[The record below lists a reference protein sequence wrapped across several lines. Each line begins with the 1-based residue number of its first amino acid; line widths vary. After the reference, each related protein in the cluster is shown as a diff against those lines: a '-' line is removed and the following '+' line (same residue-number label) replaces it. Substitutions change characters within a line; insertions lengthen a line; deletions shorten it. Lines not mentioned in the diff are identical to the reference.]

1 MSHIEEPD
9 WICSNTSNHQRHYV
23 DEEEQ
28 AMSCQY
34 FRRKSHY
41 VCDGCNLAEACCNA
55 SNHVEYV

>member
-9 WICSNTSNHQRHYV
+9 WIYSNNSNCNRHYV

-28 AMSCQY
+28 AMECKY
-34 FRRKSHY
+34 FSYPSHY

-55 SNHVEYV
+55 NSRIEYA